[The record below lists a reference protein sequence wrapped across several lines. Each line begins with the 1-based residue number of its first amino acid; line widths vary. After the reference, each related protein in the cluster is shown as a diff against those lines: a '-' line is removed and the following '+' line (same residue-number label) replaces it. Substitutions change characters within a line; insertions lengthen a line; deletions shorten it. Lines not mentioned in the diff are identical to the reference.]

1 LAGGIPN
8 GSTFPFKNIT
18 IDLKDGSS
26 FKVDGKLLE
35 SALQYQPSPG
45 YFNIFKPKKEVNILS
60 PNQSDSH
67 PWSSN

>member
-1 LAGGIPN
+1 MNSKLSKAKIYTSAPPGTIFLAGGIPN

-45 YFNIFKPKKEVNILS
+45 
-60 PNQSDSH
+60 
-67 PWSSN
+67 